1 MILWVPTFEGQTRH
15 RPSKGYTFGV
25 GGGNAPA
32 VGCSGAVLSAKVNQ
46 LVHDLVSQGRWDE
59 AYSVLIRW
67 AGQQPHDPE
76 VQYQVGSLCYTIGRF
91 HDAEKHL
98 RSALGDGAN
107 PDANYYLGLTLCKLN
122 RPTEAIACFR
132 DACEKREGFATGHLH
147 WGLALS
153 QMGSFR
159 GALGQFRQA
168 LKLNPRLVAAAYQA
182 GIASY
187 QLGQYSDAVE
197 FFAEACEKDQQL
209 AEAFNGLGVALTAL
223 GQHEK
228 ALACF
233 GKAWGIND
241 KLPIVQRN
249 WAATL
254 VNMGRLDEA
263 AKHYQ
268 EAINMSPKVLEA
280 KERAL
285 IYNDWGVNLF
295 RQGRAEESSEK
306 LLHAVSIDP
315 DLIDARLNLGIVLNS
330 LNEHEQAAD
339 AFEKA
344 LELNPNLPVTNMHLG
359 VSYFLMGRYPEA
371 LQRLTAAKSEE
382 TEQTLDLWL
391 GYTFL
396 AMANL
401 EMAERHFD
409 RAVQVNPSNFLAL
422 DSLGVALALQ
432 DKQAEA
438 VERFKQCLRVN
449 DSFGL
454 AHIHLA
460 RSLESAGRA
469 SEAMLEYKVA
479 VQKDPTCL
487 LPEKEALEMLLARSQ
502 FDMVLSKTQRL
513 LELMPADED
522 AQLALARALRAQNRL
537 EEAEAVLSQMV
548 AQHPRNGPAQ
558 VLEGQI
564 FLSQGKLLEADEKFR
579 NASMLFDGDVAL
591 FYGWGKCLGLLGM
604 HELALEKFQKANEID
619 PYDPD
624 TYEAWGATLKALGR
638 YQEAGEV
645 FKRAAEYL

>member
-1 MILWVPTFEGQTRH
+1 
-15 RPSKGYTFGV
+15 
-25 GGGNAPA
+25 
-32 VGCSGAVLSAKVNQ
+32 LSAKVNQ

-59 AYSVLIRW
+59 AYSVLVRW
-67 AGQQPHDPE
+67 AGQQPQDPD

-91 HDAEKHL
+91 HDAERHL
-98 RSALGDGAN
+98 RNALSVAPN

-122 RPTEAIACFR
+122 RPQEAIACFR
-132 DACEKREGFATGHLH
+132 EACEKREGFATGHLH

-187 QLGQYSDAVE
+187 ALGQYSDAVE

-228 ALACF
+228 ALSCF
-233 GKAWGIND
+233 GKAWTIND
-241 KLPIVQRN
+241 KLPIIQRN
-249 WAATL
+249 WAAAL

-295 RQGRAEESSEK
+295 RQGRADESSEK
-306 LLHAVSIDP
+306 LLNAVSIDP
-315 DLIDARLNLGIVLNS
+315 ELLDARLNLGIVLNS
-330 LNEHEQAAD
+330 LQEYEQGAE

-344 LELNPNLPVTNMHLG
+344 LELDGANPMTNMHLG
-359 VSYFLMGRYPEA
+359 VSYFLLGRYPEA
-371 LQRLTAAKSEE
+371 WEKLSAARESE
-382 TEQTLDLWL
+382 TEGAVDLWM
-391 GYTFL
+391 GYTQL
-396 AMANL
+396 AMGNL
-401 EMAERHFD
+401 QGAEKHFE
-409 RAVQVNPSNFLAL
+409 RSVQLNPSNFLAL

-432 DKQAEA
+432 DRQAEA
-438 VERFKQCLRVN
+438 VERFKQCLKVN

-460 RSLESAGRA
+460 RSLESAGRP
-469 SEAMLEYKVA
+469 SEAMMEYRVA
-479 VQKDPTCL
+479 VQKDPNCL
-487 LPEKEALEMLLARSQ
+487 LPEKEALEMLLQRSQ
-502 FDMVLSKTQRL
+502 YDMVLNKTQRL
-513 LELMPADED
+513 LELVPTDED
-522 AQLALARALRAQNRL
+522 AQLALARALKAQGRL
-537 EEAEAVLSQMV
+537 DDAEGVLSQTV
-548 AQHPRNGPAQ
+548 AMHPGNGPAQ
-558 VLEGQI
+558 VLQGQI

-579 NASMLFDGDVAL
+579 TASTLFDGDVAL
-591 FYGWGKCLGLLGM
+591 YYGWGKCLALLGLS
-604 HELALEKFQKANEID
+604 ELALEKFQKANEID

-638 YQEAGEV
+638 FGEAAEV
-645 FKRAAEYL
+645 FKRAADYL